1 MLLCILLRSPLRRL
15 LIQKFIVLR
24 DFSIHSRS
32 GTTDYSVAHTRLAFF
47 ILLEF
52 VLDVFEV
59 VEKSPVVLLAKQII
73 IPFLAHVKFNFL

>member
-15 LIQKFIVLR
+15 LIQKVIVLR

-32 GTTDYSVAHTRLAFF
+32 GTTDYSVARTRLAFF

-73 IPFLAHVKFNFL
+73 IPFLAHVELNFL